1 MVISLYKQGRVE
13 EAIAARSTVA
23 EPTARDLYSELQ
35 LVDAQMLIGAG
46 ELQACLTRF
55 SAICERQVEN
65 IHDLRLRGLL
75 ALCSARLKDLVSARQ
90 RLERNAHEAAR
101 FGWTEDVADSLMDL
115 ALLDRI
121 EGHWSRADGLLL
133 QARDTYRSL
142 GTMRKYVKATLN
154 LGLQRLWSGHLTFA
168 EESLRE
174 AVRLSVEIGD
184 TAIEATARADRGLAL
199 VRLDRPDEARLDLAK
214 SLRLCRRQASPRR
227 TAIALEY
234 TGELHLASHN
244 YIRARAALR
253 RALNIANKIAP
264 DGDIVPE
271 VLRRQA
277 EVALALGD
285 VSDALQLAKDAGA
298 RAERYGDRYEH
309 ATALRVQGQ
318 ALRSLGKDESGEQV
332 LRSALAI
339 LEELG
344 ETFER
349 DRVLDLLGELD
360 DGVIETPLSHPVPT
374 ATPPGGSSG
383 PLDRR
388 HLQELARRHGL
399 FGSSRRL
406 MDVMRDAS
414 QVSSLNIPVLIQGE
428 TGTGKELLAQ
438 AIHRMGRWGQ
448 GPLVAFNCATCPH
461 DLLDAELFGHTRG
474 AYTGAVSSRTGLVRA
489 AEAGTL
495 FLDEIGELKED
506 SQARLLRFLDS
517 GEVRSLGSDETKRV
531 QVRIVAAT
539 HVDLEERMRRN
550 RFRRDLYFRL
560 TGLRLVLPPL
570 RERRSDIKELIA
582 RFTDEARSTIRP
594 GFAGLGKMSIMA
606 MERAQWP
613 GNVRQLKS
621 EILRLAALTSDGVIV
636 NNWAP
641 QETTPTCSLIDDI
654 GDPSLVLED
663 PRRLSELLR
672 RCDGRVADV
681 ATVLGVSR
689 GHVYRV
695 LKQLGIRPKAG
706 RLDS

>member
-1 MVISLYKQGRVE
+1 
-13 EAIAARSTVA
+13 
-23 EPTARDLYSELQ
+23 
-35 LVDAQMLIGAG
+35 
-46 ELQACLTRF
+46 
-55 SAICERQVEN
+55 
-65 IHDLRLRGLL
+65 
-75 ALCSARLKDLVSARQ
+75 
-90 RLERNAHEAAR
+90 
-101 FGWTEDVADSLMDL
+101 MDL

-142 GTMRKYVKATLN
+142 GTMQKYVKATLN

-184 TAIEATARADRGLAL
+184 AAIEATARADRGLAL
-199 VRLDRPDEARLDLAK
+199 VRLDRADEARLDLAK

-244 YIRARAALR
+244 YVRARAALR
-253 RALNIANKIAP
+253 RALDIANKIAP

-285 VSDALQLAKDAGA
+285 VGEALDLAKDAGA

-318 ALRSLGKDESGEQV
+318 ALRSLGKGESGEQV

-349 DRVLDLLGELD
+349 DRILDLLGELD
-360 DGVIETPLSHPVPT
+360 DGAIETPLSHTVPT
-374 ATPPGGSSG
+374 ATPQVGSAG

-406 MDVMRDAS
+406 MDVMRDAF

-448 GPLVAFNCATCPH
+448 GPMVAFNCATCPH

-539 HVDLEERMRRN
+539 HVDLEERIRRN

-582 RFTDEARSTIRP
+582 RFTDEARSAIRP
-594 GFAGLGKMSIMA
+594 GFAGLSRLSIIA

-621 EILRLAALTSDGVIV
+621 EILRLAALTPDGVIV
-636 NNWAP
+636 DNWAP
-641 QETTPTCSLIDDI
+641 QETTLTCGLIDDI

-672 RCDGRVADV
+672 KCDGRVADV